1 VCNELL
7 LSTDSP
13 EDLTRWNTDLL
24 VFSKDLPDSP
34 FLNLLDSNHKWY
46 IGSREGC
53 SCGFRHLINQ
63 ELGFGPPVDWYEED
77 PQDLAATIE
86 FVKVAR
92 HLLELGHSVDC
103 IDYWFTSPV
112 ESCQTQDVNLSLLS
126 DSDFRFFQNFHFRL
140 TNSSQPSA

>member
-1 VCNELL
+1 MCNELI

-13 EDLTRWNTDLL
+13 EDLTKWNTGLL

-34 FLNLLDSNHKWY
+34 FLDLLDYNHQWY
-46 IGSREGC
+46 IGSRDGC
-53 SCGFRHLINQ
+53 SCGFRHLISH

-77 PQDLAATIE
+77 PLALAATIE

-92 HLLELGHSVDC
+92 HLIGQGHSVDC
-103 IDYWFTSPV
+103 VDYWFTSPV
-112 ESCQTQDVNLSLLS
+112 EICQTQEVDLSLLS
-126 DSDFRFFQNFHFRL
+126 ENDFRFFQDFHFRF